1 MISTL
6 RASRRPLPALAVL
19 LSLTTALP
27 ASAATLVTYDFE
39 DNTGNFSNTP
49 EAVAAHL
56 GASSWSDTSGTLTN
70 AKGNPATGFA
80 LSAKSFKD
88 GNSLSMTLT
97 PEAGFRLSLSGITF
111 DQLASGTGPKLWRLR
126 LNGLDVA
133 QGSPSASFKSE
144 DIALGVTAHT
154 GPLVMTLEGAGASS
168 NAGTFRLDNVVIR
181 GDLAPVPVPGAVGL
195 FGSALMG
202 LFARRRRNN
211 TLE

>member
-19 LSLTTALP
+19 LSLTAALP
-27 ASAATLVTYDFE
+27 TSAATLVTYDFE
-39 DNTGNFSNTP
+39 DNAGIFSNTP
-49 EAVAAHL
+49 ETLAPHL
-56 GASSWSDTSGTLTN
+56 GASSWSDTSGTLIN

-88 GNSLSMTLT
+88 GNSFLMTLT
-97 PEAGFRLSLSGITF
+97 PAAGFCLSLSSIAF
-111 DQLASGTGPKLWRLR
+111 DQLASATGPKLWTLR

-133 QGSPSASFKSE
+133 QGTPSASFKSE
-144 DIALGVTAHT
+144 DVALNVTAHT
-154 GPLVMTLEGAGASS
+154 SPLVVTLEGTGANS

-195 FGSALMG
+195 FGSALVG

-211 TLE
+211 PLK